1 MEKKEKTT
9 SAEVF
14 EVDEQMEAIIA
25 GLGGVGNM
33 GSLECCAT
41 RLRLNVQDTTKI
53 DKALLKQAG
62 GLGTIVN
69 GNAVQV
75 VFGPTVSTIK
85 PKLQRY
91 VDLKRQ
97 A

>member
-1 MEKKEKTT
+1 M
-9 SAEVF
+9 
-14 EVDEQMEAIIA
+14 EVDEQLEAIIT
-25 GLGGVGNM
+25 GLGGVDNM

-41 RLRLNVQDTTKI
+41 RLRLNVQDTSKI
-53 DKALLKQAG
+53 DKALLKTAG

-85 PKLQRY
+85 PRLQRY
-91 VDLKRQ
+91 VDMKKSQ
-97 A
+97 S